1 MRDRALV
8 PDSQPVFI
16 LGIMPRCGTN
26 YLSDLLL
33 LHPDCVPRDTV
44 WEDFTIA
51 HADLLMRYSDRVVQ
65 NWDPAWGVCGKTRDE
80 FNASLGSGLSSFL
93 KLHSRGHRV
102 VSKTPRVD
110 NIDLF
115 FRFFPDAP
123 LVILVRDGRAI
134 LESGIR
140 SFGWNRE
147 ANLHSIA
154 RAAKKIGDFKRE
166 HDDRV
171 HRYRIVHYEDLW
183 QKPAG
188 EMREILN
195 FLGLETDT
203 YDFEKAAQLPIRGSS
218 ELVHQSDEL
227 LHWDPVDKTPDFD
240 PLSRFEHWS
249 PAMHYR
255 YNRVA
260 GKHIESLGYQRM
272 DTGRTSLLRRLWNL
286 GLDAGWL
293 LIAAF
298 RPIHQR
304 MTRRGPT

>member
-1 MRDRALV
+1 MAV
-8 PDSQPVFI
+8 PDSQPIFI

-26 YLSDLLL
+26 FLSNLLI

-51 HADLLMRYSDRVVQ
+51 HADLLLRYSDRVTRH
-65 NWDPAWGVCGKTRDE
+65 WDPKWGVSGQTRDE
-80 FNASLGSGLSSFL
+80 FNHSLGSGLTSFL
-93 KLHSRGHRV
+93 TLHSRGHRV

-110 NIDLF
+110 NLELF

-123 LVILVRDGRAI
+123 LLILVRDGRAV

-147 ANLHSIA
+147 ANLHSLSSAA
-154 RAAKKIGDFKRE
+154 RKIVDFRRD
-166 HDDRV
+166 HDANV
-171 HRYRIVHYEDLW
+171 HRYRIVKYEDLW
-183 QKPAG
+183 QQPVQ

-195 FLGLETDT
+195 FLDLAADD
-203 YDFEKAAQLPIRGSS
+203 YDFDKAAQLPIRGSS
-218 ELVHQSDEL
+218 DLVHQDEES

-260 GKHIESLGYQRM
+260 GKHLEALGYKRV
-272 DTGRTSLLRRLWNL
+272 DTGRTGLLRWAWNL
-286 GLDAGWL
+286 SLDAAWL
-293 LIAAF
+293 LKAML

-304 MTRRGPT
+304 LRNR

>member
-1 MRDRALV
+1 VA
-8 PDSQPVFI
+8 DSLPIFI

-26 YLSDLLL
+26 FLSNLLL

-51 HADLLMRYSDRVVQ
+51 HADLLKRYSNRVVQ
-65 NWDPAWGVCGKTRDE
+65 NWDPVWGVSEQTRDE
-80 FNASLGSGLSSFL
+80 FNHSLGSGIASFL
-93 KLHSRGHRV
+93 TLHSRGHRV

-110 NIDLF
+110 NLELF
-115 FRFFPDAP
+115 FHFFPTAP
-123 LVILVRDGRAI
+123 LLILVRDGRAI

-147 ANLHSIA
+147 ANLHRLASAANSI
-154 RAAKKIGDFKRE
+154 IDFRRD
-166 HDDRV
+166 HDGKS
-171 HRYRIVHYEDLW
+171 HRYRIVKYEDLW
-183 QKPAG
+183 QKPAQ
-188 EMREILN
+188 EMRAILD
-195 FLGLETDT
+195 FLDLPTAD

-218 ELVHQSDEL
+218 DLMHQDDKSV
-227 LHWDPVDKTPDFD
+227 HWDPVDKTPDFD

-260 GKHIESLGYQRM
+260 GKHMEALGYQRV
-272 DTGRTSLLRRLWNL
+272 DTGRTSFLRRLWNL
-286 GLDAGWL
+286 CLDAGWL
-293 LIAAF
+293 LIATF

-304 MTRRGPT
+304 LTRRRLT